1 MTSNSILSG
10 ATFRWKATEP
20 EAMAINREK
29 IKADRELVT
38 INMGPS
44 HPATH
49 GVLRLVLKLDGE
61 IVRECIPHMGYL
73 HRGMEKIAENK
84 TYHQF
89 IPYTDRL
96 DYLAPLS
103 NNVAYVLAV
112 EKLLNLEVPPRARM
126 IRILCCELSRLSA
139 HMLWLGTHA
148 VDLGAISVFFYT
160 FREREIIYDFIERLT
175 GTRMTTS
182 YTRVGGL
189 SRDLPEGFTE
199 DLSRWLKKLTSEIK
213 EWESLLTHNK
223 IWVERTKD
231 IGVLS
236 LDDAIDLGVTGPN
249 LRASGKDWDLRKAMP
264 YLGYDDLEFEIPVGT
279 VGDVYDRYLVRLEE
293 MRQSHFLLEQVIS
306 KMPDGP
312 ILVDDPKVVLPP
324 KEEVLSKMEQL
335 IHQFIIVT
343 ESFDAPVGEV
353 YHAIE
358 APKGELGFFIKS
370 DGGGSPYRLKIR
382 SPSFINLQAL
392 PKIAEGQMVADVVA
406 IIASLDPVMG
416 EVDR

>member
-1 MTSNSILSG
+1 MPIT
-10 ATFRWKATEP
+10 
-20 EAMAINREK
+20 REK
-29 IKADRELVT
+29 LEAGGEAIT

-44 HPATH
+44 HPSTH
-49 GVLRLVLKLDGE
+49 GVLRLVLTLDGE
-61 IVRECIPHMGYL
+61 VVRKCTPHVGYL

-103 NNVAYVLAV
+103 NNCAYVMAV
-112 EKLLNLEVPPRARM
+112 EKLLDIDVPPRANA
-126 IRILCCELSRLSA
+126 IRVLCCELSRISA
-139 HMLWLGTHA
+139 HLLWLGTHA
-148 VDLGAISVFFYT
+148 VDLGALTVFFYT
-160 FREREIIYDFIERLT
+160 FREREILYDFIELLT

-189 SRDLPEGFTE
+189 SRDLPPGFL
-199 DLSRWLKKLTSEIK
+199 DQFRAWVARFPKEID
-213 EWESLLTHNK
+213 EWEALLTHNK
-223 IWVERTKD
+223 IWVERTKE
-231 IGVLS
+231 IGILK
-236 LDDAIDLGVTGPN
+236 LEDAIDLGVTGPN
-249 LRASGKDWDLRKAMP
+249 LRASGKEWDLRKAEP
-264 YLGYDDLEFEIPVGT
+264 YAGYEDLDFEIPVGS

-293 MRQSHFLLEQVIS
+293 MRQSARILDQIIA
-306 KMPDGP
+306 KMPSGP
-312 ILVDDPKVVLPP
+312 ILVDDPKIVLPP
-324 KEEVLSKMEQL
+324 KENVLRNMEEL

-358 APKGELGFFIKS
+358 APKGELGFYIRS
-370 DGGGSPYRLKIR
+370 EGGGSPYRLKIR

-392 PKIAEGQMVADVVA
+392 VKLAEGAMLSDLVA

>member
-1 MTSNSILSG
+1 MPVT
-10 ATFRWKATEP
+10 
-20 EAMAINREK
+20 REK
-29 IKADRELVT
+29 LESGGELVT

-49 GVLRLVLKLDGE
+49 GVLRLVLDLEGE
-61 IVRECIPHMGYL
+61 IVRSCTPHVGYL

-96 DYLAPLS
+96 DYLSPLS
-103 NNVAYVLAV
+103 NNVGFVLAV

-126 IRILCCELSRLSA
+126 IRVLCCELSRISA
-139 HMLWLGTHA
+139 HLLWLGTHA
-148 VDLGAISVFFYT
+148 VDLGAITVFFWT
-160 FREREIIYDFIERLT
+160 FREREILYDFIEALT

-189 SRDLPEGFTE
+189 ARDLPSGFLEG
-199 DLSRWLKKLTSEIK
+199 LKSWVDRFPKEID
-213 EWESLLTHNK
+213 EWERLLTHNK
-223 IWVERTKD
+223 IWVERTKG
-231 IGVLS
+231 IGVLA
-236 LDDAIDLGVTGPN
+236 LEDAIDLGVTGPN
-249 LRASGKDWDLRKAMP
+249 LRASGKDWDLRKAEP
-264 YLGYDDLEFEIPVGT
+264 YSGYDDLDFDVPVGT

-293 MRQSHFLLEQVIS
+293 MRQSARLLQQTIER
-306 KMPDGP
+306 MPSGP
-312 ILVDDPKVVLPP
+312 IITEDRKVALPDKSKVLTSM
-324 KEEVLSKMEQL
+324 EEL

-358 APKGELGFFIKS
+358 APKGELGFYVKS
-370 DGGGSPYRLKIR
+370 EGGGSPYRLKIR
-382 SPSFINLQAL
+382 SPSFVNLQAL
-392 PKIAEGQMVADVVA
+392 AKISIGQMVSDVVA

>member
-1 MTSNSILSG
+1 VPLT
-10 ATFRWKATEP
+10 
-20 EAMAINREK
+20 REK
-29 IKADRELVT
+29 LEGGRELVSV
-38 INMGPS
+38 NMGPS

-49 GVLRLVLKLDGE
+49 GVLRLVLDLDGE
-61 IVRECIPHMGYL
+61 IVRGCTPHVGYL

-103 NNVAYVLAV
+103 NNVGFVLAV

-126 IRILCCELSRLSA
+126 IRVLCCELSRISA
-139 HMLWLGTHA
+139 HLLWLGTHA
-148 VDLGAISVFFYT
+148 VDLGAITVFFYT
-160 FREREIIYDFIERLT
+160 FREREVIYDFIEALT

-189 SRDLPEGFTE
+189 WRDLPAGFLE
-199 DLSRWLKKLTSEIK
+199 SLKAWVDRFPKEID

-223 IWVERTKD
+223 IWVERTKQ

-236 LDDAIDLGVTGPN
+236 LEDAIDLGVTGPN
-249 LRASGKDWDLRKAMP
+249 LRASGKDWDVRKAEP
-264 YLGYDDLEFEIPVGT
+264 YSGYDDLDFDVPVGT

-293 MRQSHFLLEQVIS
+293 MRQSARLLQQVIAR
-306 KMPDGP
+306 MPGGP
-312 ILVDDPKVVLPP
+312 VITQDRKVSLPDKKKVLTSM
-324 KEEVLSKMEQL
+324 EEL

-370 DGGGSPYRLKIR
+370 EGGGSPYRLKIR

-392 PKIAEGQMVADVVA
+392 PKIAVGQMVSDVVA

>member
-1 MTSNSILSG
+1 MPLTRKGLDTG
-10 ATFRWKATEP
+10 G
-20 EAMAINREK
+20 
-29 IKADRELVT
+29 ELVT
-38 INMGPS
+38 VNMGPS

-49 GVLRLVLKLDGE
+49 GVLRLVVKLDGE
-61 IVRECIPHMGYL
+61 TVVECVPHLGYL

-103 NNVAYVLAV
+103 NNVAFVLAV
-112 EKLLNLEVPPRARM
+112 EKLLGLDVPPRAQA
-126 IRILCCELSRLSA
+126 IRVLVCELSRISA
-139 HMLWLGTHA
+139 HLLWLGTHA
-148 VDLGAISVFFYT
+148 VDLGAITVFFYT
-160 FREREIIYDFIERLT
+160 FREREILYDFIEALT

-189 SRDLPEGFTE
+189 ARDLPEGFLE
-199 DLSRWLKKLTSEIK
+199 KFAAWLKRFPK
-213 EWESLLTHNK
+213 EVDEWGKLLTHNK

-231 IGVLS
+231 VGILK

-249 LRASGKDWDLRKAMP
+249 LRACGKDWDIRKAMP
-264 YLGYDDLEFEIPVGT
+264 YSGYDDYDFDVPVGT

-293 MRQSHFLLEQVIS
+293 MRQSHRILTQVLA

-324 KEEVLSKMEQL
+324 KEKVLQSMEEL

-343 ESFDAPVGEV
+343 ESFDPPAGEV

-370 DGGGSPYRLKIR
+370 EGEGRPYRLKIR
-382 SPSFINLQAL
+382 SPSFVNLQAL
-392 PKIAEGQMVADVVA
+392 PKIAEGQMVSDLVA
-406 IIASLDPVMG
+406 IIASLDPVLG